1 MESNYSKFV
10 TKESQNI
17 KNLAIDPVEEK
28 MYFMSGRNVSRANF
42 DGSEKEMIYESGAI
56 AFALDSVER
65 RMYWLNS
72 YWIYKGNM
80 NFSEGTP
87 IIFDASRNNLAIDPY
102 SRLVTHFLKIH
113 ALPETC
119 MGQSKLC
126 KNLYHCLT
134 H

>member
-1 MESNYSKFV
+1 M
-10 TKESQNI
+10 KESQNI

-42 DGSEKEMIYESGAI
+42 DGSEKEMIYKSGVI

-65 RMYWLNS
+65 RMYWLDGH
-72 YWIYKGNM
+72 WIYKGNM
-80 NFSEGTP
+80 NFSEGKY
-87 IIFDASRNNLAIDPY
+87 IGAGLSKNNLAIDPY
-102 SRLVTHFLKIH
+102 SRLVTHFHKTH
-113 ALPETC
+113 TLPETC

-126 KNLYHCLT
+126 KKLYHCLT